1 MSIKVLEIVHDTG
14 YTPSRNTQ
22 CPMQSPMPAAH
33 MLNPAMWMLFLYED
47 VLSTS
52 IGKLSNSQ
60 THPELHDS
68 SFFNLARWKL
78 LD

>member
-1 MSIKVLEIVHDTG
+1 
-14 YTPSRNTQ
+14 
-22 CPMQSPMPAAH
+22 MPAAH